1 MARLRHLAKAAI
13 LVAIAGK
20 ADVSDY
26 NAEGVDRTM
35 RRGRTGWKSV
45 VRLVV
50 SLLMCL
56 GVGVLES
63 LVTRPEIPTWYAS
76 LTKPSWTPHPVVFP
90 IAWTALYILMAVSFW
105 RLWETKPRSAARLKA
120 MVWFLVQLA
129 LNAAWSPVFF
139 GWHDT
144 KTALVIIVALL
155 IAIGATIVSASRVDR
170 VAAWLL
176 APYFAWVAYATTIN
190 AGVVAMN

>member
-1 MARLRHLAKAAI
+1 M
-13 LVAIAGK
+13 
-20 ADVSDY
+20 
-26 NAEGVDRTM
+26 
-35 RRGRTGWKSV
+35 
-45 VRLVV
+45 RLVV

-56 GVGVLES
+56 GVGILES

-76 LTKPSWTPHPVVFP
+76 LTKPSWTPPSVVFP
-90 IAWTALYILMAVSFW
+90 IAWTALYILMAISFW
-105 RLWETKPRSAARLKA
+105 KLWESEPPSVARSKA

-144 KTALVIIVALL
+144 KTALVIIIALL

-176 APYFAWVAYATTIN
+176 APYLVWVAYATTIN
-190 AGVVAMN
+190 AAVVTMN